1 MEIWQIWVS
10 IALFLVFVEIITV
23 GFAAICLSFGAL
35 GATIAACFTDSL
47 AWQIS
52 IFAFITLISFIYIR
66 PIIKRLVMKEG
77 KNYPKSGVDALI
89 GKTAIVE
96 EDIIPEKNCGRV
108 TIDGDSWKAV
118 SENGEPVKKGERVSV
133 IRIDSII
140 LTIRKI

>member
-1 MEIWQIWVS
+1 
-10 IALFLVFVEIITV
+10 
-23 GFAAICLSFGAL
+23 
-35 GATIAACFTDSL
+35 
-47 AWQIS
+47 
-52 IFAFITLISFIYIR
+52 
-66 PIIKRLVMKEG
+66 MKEG

-118 SENGEPVKKGERVSV
+118 SENGEQVKKGERVSV

-140 LTIRKI
+140 LTVRKI